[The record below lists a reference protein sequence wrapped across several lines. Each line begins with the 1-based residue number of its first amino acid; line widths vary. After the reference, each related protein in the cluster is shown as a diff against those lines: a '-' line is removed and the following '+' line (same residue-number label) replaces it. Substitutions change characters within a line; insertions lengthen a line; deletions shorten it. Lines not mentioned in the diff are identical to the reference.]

1 MCTFAPRKYLMIFK
15 ITLQEFLVYRLNFLL
30 WRFRNLV
37 FFLSLI
43 IFWQAVYGSKSV
55 LFNYQKSQMISYVIG
70 VVFLR
75 SLILASRTAEIAEK
89 IKKGELNRLL
99 LLPIKIKIF
108 WLVTE
113 LADKSLNVFFSLLEI
128 LLVFSLFRIDFYLP
142 VKISTYIVFFA
153 VVFLSL
159 LLYFFI
165 SLSVSLLAFW
175 TDETWAARFLFT
187 IIFLEF
193 LSGAFFPIDVLPA
206 AFSWVINLTPFPY
219 LIFFPLKIW
228 LEQLPSLMILKTLV
242 VCLFWVIVFYQV
254 NNHLWK
260 KGFEKY
266 GAFGG

>member
-15 ITLQEFLVYRLNFLL
+15 ITLQEFFVYRLNFLL

-37 FFLSLI
+37 FFASLI
-43 IFWQAVYGSKSV
+43 IFWQAVYGYKSV
-55 LFNYQKSQMISYVIG
+55 FFTYQKSQMISYVVG

-75 SLILASRTAEIAEK
+75 SVVLASKTAIIAEQ

-99 LLPIKIKIF
+99 LLPVKIKIYWF
-108 WLVTE
+108 VAE
-113 LADKSLNVFFSLLEI
+113 LADKSLNLFFSLLEI

-193 LSGAFFPIDVLPA
+193 LSGAFFPLDILPA
-206 AFSWVINLTPFPY
+206 GFSKIINFTPFPY

-228 LEQLPSLMILKTLV
+228 LEQLPSLMILKTIGI
-242 VCLFWVIVFYQV
+242 CLFWVIVFHQV
-254 NNHLWK
+254 NNYLWK
-260 KGFEKY
+260 KGFEKF